1 MQLLIYAATAVLL
14 AIGVLMIRGG
24 HSVMRLYRMNAVLSG
39 RRFIGK
45 AEAFSKKMKFRE
57 WLIKRKGEKIDKE
70 IYESISFLRNILALG
85 DGRRVGAD
93 HVIEQLSQ
101 RAGALQPVY
110 IRMLRFLR
118 LGKLDE
124 AVRAFTGEAFT
135 STGFEFGNL
144 LLKWDALDP
153 AELVEILIS
162 YQKSIKEARST
173 VLRKRDELVSELIYF
188 PVVINVFVIFIN
200 FIVVGYFMEQK
211 HLLSMIF

>member
-1 MQLLIYAATAVLL
+1 MQFIVYAVTVVLV
-14 AIGVLMIRGG
+14 AAGVFLIRGRQNTI
-24 HSVMRLYRMNAVLSG
+24 RLHRMNMVLSG
-39 RRFIGK
+39 RRFVSK
-45 AEAFSKKMKFRE
+45 AGALSKKMKFRE
-57 WLIKRKGEKIDKE
+57 WLVKRKGEKIDKE

-101 RAGALQPVY
+101 REGALQPVY

-118 LGKLDE
+118 LGKLED
-124 AVRAFTGEAFT
+124 AIKAFSSEAFT
-135 STGFEFGNL
+135 PTGFEFGNL
-144 LLKWDALDP
+144 LLKWDAVDP

-162 YQKSIKEARST
+162 YQKGIKEARST
-173 VLRKRDELVSELIYF
+173 VQRKRDELVSELIYF